1 MKKVLGN
8 MAIYIFSAFTVAV
21 FGMLVSL
28 TYQALQRIFPSSFEN
43 QIVGLVL
50 FDIGAI
56 CWAVA
61 FVFLCKSTAQ
71 YASAAVGFLAAFI
84 GTLGMVAAE
93 VILSGNLIETDP
105 QQIGQW
111 LVYGFIGVTA
121 LHVTMIYLYHGGAPD
136 IKEKIDVGIARGEI
150 VTEAIAQ
157 ATKSL
162 ESEKAMLAQTITQ
175 EIVAQVKRDLNI
187 PILADKQMPIIAED
201 KTIYQQETTIPHWT
215 CLVCNEYNLLHTTQC
230 IKCGEERGTIPAWK
244 TVTAPNPQYAHL
256 YPPNGDRQHPDR
268 VFAKLPSKE
277 LALLNQAWID
287 YDNSRMA
294 NLTPVAPQEGATTK
308 APFHS
313 PSE

>member
-8 MAIYIFSAFTVAV
+8 VAIYIFAAFTIAV

-28 TYQALQRIFPSSFEN
+28 TYQALQRIFPTSFEN

-162 ESEKAMLAQTITQ
+162 EAEKAMLAQTLTQ

-187 PILADKQMPIIAED
+187 PIPINDTVFDRRRHEADTAPLPILQPPATSQD
-201 KTIYQQETTIPHWT
+201 
-215 CLVCNEYNLLHTTQC
+215 
-230 IKCGEERGTIPAWK
+230 ERGDYTGIAK
-244 TVTAPNPQYAHL
+244 SL
-256 YPPNGDRQHPDR
+256 YHPDTR
-268 VFAKLPSKE
+268 FVDE
-277 LALLNQAWID
+277 
-287 YDNSRMA
+287 
-294 NLTPVAPQEGATTK
+294 VAPQEGATTK
-308 APFHS
+308 PPFQ
-313 PSE
+313 PE